1 MSAPEFT
8 RYEYKVVPAP
18 RKGRKAKGL
27 KTPGERFANALAA
40 TINLHAADG
49 WDYVRTDTLPSEERK
64 GLTGKT
70 TVFQNMLIFRR
81 QVSTAEASLR
91 PVDPPATSP
100 APPLGPPVAVE
111 TEAAPPA
118 ARVLGPAET
127 APAPA
132 SNSSAP
138 AVPSPLTVAERP

>member
-27 KTPGERFANALAA
+27 KTPGERFANALSAI
-40 TINLHAADG
+40 INQHAADG

-91 PVDPPATSP
+91 PVEPQAITS
-100 APPLGPPVAVE
+100 APPLGAPAPL
-111 TEAAPPA
+111 EAPTPPA
-118 ARVLGPAET
+118 ARTLGPAET
-127 APAPA
+127 PAAQPA
-132 SNSSAP
+132 NSSAP
-138 AVPSPLTVAERP
+138 AVPSPLPVAERP

>member
-1 MSAPEFT
+1 MSAPELT
-8 RYEYKVVPAP
+8 RFEYKVVPAP

-40 TINLHAADG
+40 TINQHAAEG

-81 QVSTAEASLR
+81 QVGTAEASLR
-91 PVDPPATSP
+91 PATPPAIAP
-100 APPLGPPVAVE
+100 APPLSAPIAP
-111 TEAAPPA
+111 EAPA
-118 ARVLGPAET
+118 ARPAPLRLGPADT
-127 APAPA
+127 PAA
-132 SNSSAP
+132 KAANSGAP
-138 AVPSPLTVAERP
+138 AVPSPVPLAERP

>member
-1 MSAPEFT
+1 MTRQYNFCAGPAMLPDAVLERAAAEMLDWHGTGMSFMEMSHRSPE
-8 RYEYKVVPAP
+8 VVSVV
-18 RKGRKAKGL
+18 
-27 KTPGERFANALAA
+27 AA
-40 TINLHAADG
+40 
-49 WDYVRTDTLPSEERK
+49 
-64 GLTGKT
+64 
-70 TVFQNMLIFRR
+70 
-81 QVSTAEASLR
+81 AEASLR

-118 ARVLGPAET
+118 ARMLGPAET

-138 AVPSPLTVAERP
+138 AVPSPRTVAERP

>member
-1 MSAPEFT
+1 MSAPEFS

-18 RKGRKAKGL
+18 RKGLKAKGL

-40 TINLHAADG
+40 TINQQAAEG

-81 QVSTAEASLR
+81 QLSTAEASLR
-91 PVDPPATSP
+91 PVDPQPVSA
-100 APPLGPPVAVE
+100 APPLGPPTPVE
-111 TEAAPPA
+111 VAPPPA
-118 ARVLGPAET
+118 THSLGPAET
-127 APAPA
+127 PVVQAANSPAPSVPA
-132 SNSSAP
+132 PRPAADSS
-138 AVPSPLTVAERP
+138 